1 MMLDVVDVAPVG
13 QLSDF
18 LSTTHA
24 QDAGSVEISNWWH
37 TYSYKYNTNIQYTDK
52 VGSPV
57 HRNVFYFLMF
67 GSCTNIP
74 DSTRLPELLELL

>member
-24 QDAGSVEISNWWH
+24 QDAGSVEISNW
-37 TYSYKYNTNIQYTDK
+37 
-52 VGSPV
+52 
-57 HRNVFYFLMF
+57 
-67 GSCTNIP
+67 
-74 DSTRLPELLELL
+74 

>member
-57 HRNVFYFLMF
+57 IGM
-67 GSCTNIP
+67 S
-74 DSTRLPELLELL
+74 STSWC